1 MENKI
6 NTPNSKFSNSEFWQG
21 FYAGFTIIAITGF
34 GDKLFFLN
42 MLYASINSF
51 CDVFWIALA
60 ISELMNLFN
69 LSLGQLVKKYIS
81 IWILEYVAIV
91 VFLILGIWL
100 ILKGFSMKPKRLNLI
115 YEDERNILIDN
126 RKKNIK
132 RIENEELND
141 ENNYK
146 KIEIKDNIYNKEE
159 EVVGVFD
166 SWWKYF
172 IAYFLASVG
181 DKSQIATV
189 LITTKYNFVP
199 LFNGTAI
206 GILILV
212 LIAML
217 FGKTLSGLLTNKQI
231 SIISGVFFL
240 LYALIFFVDKKLAKI
255 LNVDIK

>member
-1 MENKI
+1 MSSHK
-6 NTPNSKFSNSEFWQG
+6 SKLSNSDFWQG
-21 FYAGFTIIAITGF
+21 FYAGFTIIAISGF

-51 CDVFWIALA
+51 CEAFWVALA

-69 LSLGQLVKKYIS
+69 ISLGHILKKYIS
-81 IWILEYVAIV
+81 IWILEYIAIS

-100 ILKGFSMKPKRLNLI
+100 IIKGFTMKQKRLNI
-115 YEDERNILIDN
+115 VYEEERNLLFDN
-126 RKKNIK
+126 KKKNYRIK
-132 RIENEELND
+132 ESD
-141 ENNYK
+141 EKSEDYDYK
-146 KIEIKDNIYNKEE
+146 NIEIKDIYNKDNKNE

-181 DKSQIATV
+181 DKSQIATI
-189 LITTKYNFVP
+189 LITSKYNFISI
-199 LFNGTAI
+199 FNGTAV
-206 GILILV
+206 GILVLV

-231 SIISGVFFL
+231 SIICGVFFL

-255 LNVDIK
+255 MHVDKLVN

>member
-6 NTPNSKFSNSEFWQG
+6 NTPSSKFSNSEFWQG

-100 ILKGFSMKPKRLNLI
+100 ILKGFSMKQKRLNLI

-146 KIEIKDNIYNKEE
+146 NIEIKDNIYNKEE

>member
-6 NTPNSKFSNSEFWQG
+6 NTPSSKFSNSEFWQG

-51 CDVFWIALA
+51 CEVFWIALA

-115 YEDERNILIDN
+115 YEDEINILIDN

-146 KIEIKDNIYNKEE
+146 NIEIKDNIYNKEE

-189 LITTKYNFVP
+189 LITTK
-199 LFNGTAI
+199 
-206 GILILV
+206 
-212 LIAML
+212 
-217 FGKTLSGLLTNKQI
+217 
-231 SIISGVFFL
+231 
-240 LYALIFFVDKKLAKI
+240 
-255 LNVDIK
+255 